1 MVMIALFFIDTV
13 AFIFMQL
20 YFIYDRR
27 QFSNCVLSSERSP
40 HNFPKA

>member
-1 MVMIALFFIDTV
+1 MFIDTV

-27 QFSNCVLSSERSP
+27 QFSNCILS
-40 HNFPKA
+40 